1 MKRGKHRQSTWWTGN
16 IRTVDVGKRL
26 RLVPYWEAAAVRE
39 DRLNI
44 VIDPGPSF
52 GSGDHPS
59 TVMAL
64 ELLEI
69 AMERH
74 GPGTAPPSVL
84 DVGTGTGVLAIA
96 ARVLGAG
103 DVVGLDIDSSAVFTA
118 RRNLELNGP
127 TIRRSGGD
135 DAIPFFVGTTR
146 AAGGVFDVVIANL
159 AAPTLIRLFED
170 LTELTG
176 SDLIL
181 SGIADAME
189 ATVLETYGSGGLDL
203 LRHIKKE
210 GWNAF
215 LFTRPKK

>member
-16 IRTVDVGKRL
+16 IRTVDVGRRL
-26 RLVPYWEAAAVRE
+26 RLVPYWEAAAARE

-64 ELLEI
+64 ELLEM
-69 AMERH
+69 AMETR
-74 GPGTAPPSVL
+74 GARTARPSVL

-96 ARVLGAG
+96 ARALGAV
-103 DVVGLDIDSSAVFTA
+103 DVVGLDVDSSAIFTA
-118 RRNLELNGP
+118 RRNLKLNGP
-127 TIRRSGGD
+127 TVCRSAGEVE
-135 DAIPFFVGTTR
+135 IPFFVGTAR
-146 AAGGVFDVVIANL
+146 AAGGVFDVVMANL
-159 AAPTLIRLFED
+159 AAPTLIRLSED

-176 SDLIL
+176 WDLIL

-189 ATVLETYGSGGLDL
+189 ATVLETYVSGGLDL
-203 LRHIKKE
+203 LRHMKKE

-215 LFTRPKK
+215 LFTRPAK

>member
-1 MKRGKHRQSTWWTGN
+1 VKRGKHRQNTWWTGK

-26 RLVPYWEAAAVRE
+26 RLVPYWESAAAGE

-44 VIDPGPSF
+44 LIDPGPSF

-69 AMERH
+69 AMERR
-74 GPGTAPPSVL
+74 GPGTPRPSVL
-84 DVGTGTGVLAIA
+84 DVGTGTGVLAIT
-96 ARVLGAG
+96 ARALGAG

-118 RRNLELNGP
+118 RRNLKLNGP
-127 TIRRSGGD
+127 TIRRSGGED
-135 DAIPFFVGTTR
+135 EIPFFVGTAR
-146 AAGGVFDVVIANL
+146 AAGGVFDVVMANL

-176 SDLIL
+176 SHLIL

-189 ATVLETYGSGGLDL
+189 ARILETYVSGGLDL
-203 LRHIKKE
+203 LRHMKKE

-215 LFTRPKK
+215 LFTRPEK